1 MLERFEHFTT
11 LTSRIRRSIRKIKT
25 EEMAE
30 FDLKTPHLF
39 SLYLLYQNGS
49 LTPKELSELCKED
62 KGSISRSIEQLEK
75 FELVSADTSKHK
87 KYKTPLTLTEK
98 GKRITKK
105 LVKKMDEIIEEAGD
119 GISDEDRAIFYKTL
133 SKLNKNL
140 ETICKKYEEPDE
152 LSRGGEFA

>member
-39 SLYLLYQNGS
+39 SLYLLYKNGS

-152 LSRGGEFA
+152 LPRGGEFA